1 MFLGRLNSRVYVA
14 FAPLIVLGTIEAAS
28 IPVVGFNAVLM
39 SEHFG
44 AFFAFLV
51 LHAAM
56 GIKYIKARHGQ
67 GLLPEYTGL
76 RGALREHIVV
86 MVHTANIVTCTRGT
100 ACATSQLGLVLLPHL
115 SGLQPWPQAAA
126 DKAKLRPP
134 ACSGR
139 QPATWR
145 VNHKDADWG

>member
-56 GIKYIKARHGQ
+56 AIKYIKVQHQQ
-67 GLLPEYTGL
+67 GLLPEHTAL
-76 RGALREHIVV
+76 CGALREHIVV
-86 MVHTANIVTCTRGT
+86 MDQHCR
-100 ACATSQLGLVLLPHL
+100 
-115 SGLQPWPQAAA
+115 
-126 DKAKLRPP
+126 
-134 ACSGR
+134 
-139 QPATWR
+139 
-145 VNHKDADWG
+145 

>member
-44 AFFAFLV
+44 AFCAFLV

-56 GIKYIKARHGQ
+56 GIKYIKVQRRQ
-67 GLLPEYTGL
+67 DLLPEHTCLCTSTL
-76 RGALREHIVV
+76 RVV
-86 MVHTANIVTCTRGT
+86 MVNTADSVTCTRAQPVLHLT
-100 ACATSQLGLVLLPHL
+100 WLWSFCCTRLACLGHKQL
-115 SGLQPWPQAAA
+115 QAQAATLLLHA
-126 DKAKLRPP
+126 P
-134 ACSGR
+134 
-139 QPATWR
+139 R
-145 VNHKDADWG
+145 VQSQRC